1 MRAPSLLVL
10 AALVAL
16 APLAQAAPDLPRRVK
31 LHAPAA
37 HGSRAPWLR
46 LTAPRLGARP
56 IDAVIAREAARTL
69 RAGKLTRGKLTEL
82 LEVATDS
89 TGDATPALAT
99 LRRLVARHPRR
110 FASPAA
116 LEVARAELER
126 GGAPAPA
133 SYPDNALF
141 SIRGSGADA
150 STRSQELTIKGE
162 GTLELVSG
170 RRTYSRGWLQVNQSP
185 LARAHGSPVPASSAL
200 PEAERRALDALAP
213 GERLDRAVQALTG
226 KSKIGMTSFRELAL
240 GSSFSQP
247 GQPDWGGF
255 CYSWSHVALDRRL
268 SRLVDVR
275 GPEGKR
281 GLWLAGQWLSRADLG
296 NWLTAVASVHAQGEG
311 QVLWYNPEPEDV
323 VKGLLLHTGKGG
335 RGLRAD
341 VGPALKNPNEIWFQ
355 PFTSSRVAIRGL
367 PDAARRGVLAVAAQP
382 VVRAY
387 GQRVPGVAG
396 ADVKLIQIR
405 GRYGDEK
412 GDGHEGPP
420 AMTTMTWNVYAVLDG
435 QRRAV
440 RYLLASDPRLAS
452 VPGLPTRESAAV
464 PRDLFVPDHG
474 FIDNILL
481 GRPDPSLEGSLY
493 GPHLKFLVGTV
504 LARGVPG
511 AVRDAFES
519 ELARLRPGRL
529 APLRIRRLE
538 LRYPTVANA
547 YTAEQWRALFA
558 SRGLRATRFGAAR
571 KEIP

>member
-1 MRAPSLLVL
+1 LIASVLVTLAPASAAL
-10 AALVAL
+10 AA
-16 APLAQAAPDLPRRVK
+16 PEPPRRVK
-31 LHAPAA
+31 L
-37 HGSRAPWLR
+37 RATREARPPRLR
-46 LTAPRLGARP
+46 LVSPRLGARP
-56 IDAVIAREAARTL
+56 VDAVIAREAARVL
-69 RAGKLTRGKLTEL
+69 RAGKLTRGKLGEL
-82 LEVATDS
+82 LELATDS
-89 TGDATPALAT
+89 TGDSTPAVST
-99 LRRLVARHPRR
+99 LRRLVTRHPRR

-116 LEVARAELER
+116 LAAARAQLER
-126 GGAPAPA
+126 GGAPVPA

-141 SIRGSGADA
+141 SIRGSATDA
-150 STRSQELTIKGE
+150 STRGQELTIKGE
-162 GTLELVSG
+162 GTLELATG

-185 LARAHGSPVPASSAL
+185 LARAHGSPVPSSPTL
-200 PEAERRALDALAP
+200 PEAERRALDALTP
-213 GERLDRAVQALTG
+213 GERLDRAVQTLTG

-247 GQPDWGGF
+247 NQPDWGGF

-281 GLWLAGQWLSRADLG
+281 GLWIAGQWLSRADLG

-311 QVLWYNPEPEDV
+311 QVLWYNPEPEDL

-335 RGLRAD
+335 RGVRVD
-341 VGPALKNPNEIWFQ
+341 IGPALKNPSEVWFQ
-355 PFTSSRVAIRGL
+355 PFTSSRVSVRGL
-367 PDAARRGVLAVAAQP
+367 PAAARDGVLAVAAQP
-382 VVRAY
+382 VERAY
-387 GQRVPGVAG
+387 GTRVPGVAG
-396 ADVKLIQIR
+396 SDVKLIQVR

-440 RYLLASDPRLAS
+440 RYLLASDPRLAAIR
-452 VPGLPTRESAAV
+452 GLPTRESAAV

-511 AVRDAFES
+511 SVRDAFEA
-519 ELARLRPGRL
+519 ELSRARPGRL
-529 APLRIRRLE
+529 DPLRIRRLE
-538 LRYPTVANA
+538 LRFPTVANA
-547 YTAEQWRALFA
+547 YTPDQWRALFA
-558 SRGLRATRFGAAR
+558 RRGLRATRFGAPG
-571 KEIP
+571 KENP

>member
-1 MRAPSLLVL
+1 MRALLLLLLASPIAVL
-10 AALVAL
+10 
-16 APLAQAAPDLPRRVK
+16 
-31 LHAPAA
+31 PAA
-37 HGSRAPWLR
+37 HAAPEAPRRAKLRLSSTRDSRAPRLR
-46 LTAPRLGARP
+46 LASPRIGARP
-56 IDAVIAREAARTL
+56 IDAVIAREAARVL
-69 RAGKLTRGKLTEL
+69 RAGKLTRGKLGEL
-82 LEVATDS
+82 LELATDS
-89 TGDATPALAT
+89 TGDSTPVVPA
-99 LRRLVARHPRR
+99 LRRLVDRHARR
-110 FASPAA
+110 FAGPAA
-116 LEVARAELER
+116 LEAARAELGR
-126 GGAPAPA
+126 GGTPVSAA
-133 SYPDNALF
+133 YPDNALF
-141 SIRGSGADA
+141 SIRGTSSDA
-150 STRSQELTIKGE
+150 STRSQELTLKGE
-162 GTLELVSG
+162 GTIELVSG

-185 LARAHGSPVPASSAL
+185 LARAHGSPVPASATL
-200 PEAERRALDALAP
+200 PDAERRALDALTP

-255 CYSWSHVALDRRL
+255 CYSWAHVALDRRL

-275 GPEGKR
+275 GPAGKR
-281 GLWLAGQWLSRADLG
+281 GLWIAGQWLSRADLG

-341 VGPALKNPNEIWFQ
+341 IGPALKNPSEVWFQ
-355 PFTSSRVAIRGL
+355 PFTSSRVSVRGL
-367 PDAARRGVLAVAAQP
+367 CAEARQGVLAVAAQP
-382 VVRAY
+382 VERAY

-405 GRYGDEK
+405 GRYGDEQ

-435 QRRAV
+435 NRRAV

-452 VPGLPTRESAAV
+452 VRGLPTRESAAV

-474 FIDNILL
+474 FIDNIFL
-481 GRPDPSLEGSLY
+481 GKPDPSLEGSLY

-511 AVRDAFES
+511 AVREAFES
-519 ELARLRPGRL
+519 ELARARPGRL
-529 APLRIRRLE
+529 DPLRIRRLE

-547 YTAEQWRALFA
+547 YTAEQWRTLFA
-558 SRGLRATRFGAAR
+558 PRGLRATRFGVPR